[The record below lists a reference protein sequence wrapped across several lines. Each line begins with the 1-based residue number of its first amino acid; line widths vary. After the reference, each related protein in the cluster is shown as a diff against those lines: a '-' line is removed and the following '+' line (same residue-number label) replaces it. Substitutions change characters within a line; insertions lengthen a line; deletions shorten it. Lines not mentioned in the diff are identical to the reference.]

1 MILAEAKAKL
11 EELRREGLFDS
22 DIDGAYWQVE
32 QAQAGRSSVAVAV
45 EYATDVLTR
54 YGRVKPVAVPVIV
67 AKTISKAEHDAL
79 AGDLMPSRSLSKE
92 DYERMMREAQGE

>member
-1 MILAEAKAKL
+1 MTLVEVKAKL
-11 EELRREGLFDS
+11 AELRQEGLFDS

-32 QAQAGRSSVAVAV
+32 QAQVGRSSAAVAV

-54 YGRVKPVAVPVIV
+54 YGRVKPAVVPVV
-67 AKTISKAEHDAL
+67 MAKKISKAEHDAL

-92 DYERMMREAQGE
+92 DYERMMREAQE

>member
-1 MILAEAKAKL
+1 VTLAEAKAKL

-32 QAQAGRSSVAVAV
+32 QAQAGRSSAAVAV
-45 EYATDVLTR
+45 EYALDVLTR
-54 YGRVKPVAVPVIV
+54 YGRVKPAAVPVVV